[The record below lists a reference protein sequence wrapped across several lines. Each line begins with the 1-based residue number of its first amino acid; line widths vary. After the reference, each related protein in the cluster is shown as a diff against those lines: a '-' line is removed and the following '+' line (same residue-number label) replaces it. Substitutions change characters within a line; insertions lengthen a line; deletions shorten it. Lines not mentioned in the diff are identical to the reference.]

1 MVKLLSLLLISARPI
16 QWLKNVLLFTGLVF
30 TGWLFIPE
38 KFVKV
43 LLATIIFS
51 FVTSAIYIFNDILDM
66 PKDRLHPLKKDRPL
80 ASGKLPL
87 PYALFTTLFLII
99 FSLFFASNLSFF
111 FFLITLA
118 YLILHFLYTTILKN
132 IVIID
137 VLALA
142 SGFILRV
149 YAGAVVIDTH
159 INIWLLLCV
168 ISFSLFLAVGKRRSE
183 LTLLSSKSKI
193 GETRQVLFSYPEKL
207 LDLYIS
213 MFANTT
219 WLTYAWFAF
228 IYPTITPSERLI
240 HLWADIPRTFRS
252 QKWLMAT
259 IPFVIYGV
267 MRYLFVIYK
276 ENEGETPAKVL
287 IKDKPLFATVLVW
300 GLMVIA
306 IVYGLS

>member
-1 MVKLLSLLLISARPI
+1 MAQLLYLLIISARPI

-38 KFVKV
+38 KLTIV
-43 LLATIIFS
+43 LSATIVFS
-51 FVTSAIYIFNDILDM
+51 ILTSAVYIFNDILDAD
-66 PKDRLHPLKKDRPL
+66 KDKLHPLKKNRPL

-87 PYALFTTLFLII
+87 PYALFTAISASLISLFL
-99 FSLFFASNLSFF
+99 ASNLSFF
-111 FFLITLA
+111 FFLICLA
-118 YLILHFLYTTILKN
+118 YLILHFFYTTILKN
-132 IVIID
+132 IVILD

-149 YAGAVVIDTH
+149 YAGAVVIDAH
-159 INIWLLLCV
+159 INIWLLLCI
-168 ISFSLFLAVGKRRSE
+168 ISFSLFMAVGKRRSE
-183 LTLLSSKSKI
+183 MTLLSTKGQV
-193 GETRQVLFSYPEKL
+193 GETRKVLFSYPEKL

-228 IYPTITPSERLI
+228 IYPIITPSDKLL

-259 IPFVIYGV
+259 VPVAIYGV
-267 MRYLFVIYK
+267 MRYLLIIYK
-276 ENEGETPAKVL
+276 ENEGESPAKVL
-287 IKDKPLFATVLVW
+287 VQDKPLLFSIILW
-300 GLMVIA
+300 GIMVIG
-306 IVYGLS
+306 IIYGIG